1 MQKSTTVFSVAIE
14 TMENE
19 VIVEIV
25 VLVVMIIVTVSTNV
39 ITLCVIACT
48 DYLRNIN
55 KVYLYS
61 VTISDL
67 CVGLL
72 IFPFALHT
80 SVVSLFSPPDI
91 NPKVCHVQAYITVV
105 LFLSGLYALAWMN
118 VDHYVAV
125 RKPERYKV
133 MMSPPRSLCWIV
145 FAWIAAV
152 SFCCP
157 PLLSFKDTRYYD
169 QVYICT
175 IYIGSEI
182 PYFVTAGIL
191 ALLPAMMVILVTD
204 IYLFTHGFRKKQK
217 MYEAVLLDV
226 SSRPRNYQ
234 INFFVSII
242 YGGTWIPWCILR
254 ICSFYI
260 DSIPDVLHFITFW
273 VAMGNGF
280 YKFFVYIS
288 MSIEYRRGLRDL
300 MRKCCSRITCK
311 CCHVVSNTRQ
321 TVTVNTR
328 CARLVTSGPAPTV
341 V

>member
-1 MQKSTTVFSVAIE
+1 M
-14 TMENE
+14 
-19 VIVEIV
+19 
-25 VLVVMIIVTVSTNV
+25 MIIVTVVSNV
-39 ITLCVIACT
+39 ITLFVIACT

-67 CVGLL
+67 CVGLF
-72 IFPFALHT
+72 IFPFALYT
-80 SVVSLFSPPDI
+80 SLFDI
-91 NPKVCHVQAYITVV
+91 PAINSKLCHVQAYMTVV
-105 LFLSGLYALAWMN
+105 FFLSGLYALAWMN

-125 RKPERYKV
+125 RKPERYKL

-157 PLLSFKDTRYYD
+157 PLLSFKDTQFYK

-175 IYIGSEI
+175 ISIGSEI
-182 PYFVTAGIL
+182 PYFVTAGVL
-191 ALLPAMMVILVTD
+191 ALLPAMLVILITD

-217 MYEAVLLDV
+217 IYEAVLLDV

-242 YGGTWIPWCILR
+242 YAGTWIPWCILR

-260 DSIPDVLHFITFW
+260 DTIPDELHFFTFW
-273 VAMGNGF
+273 IAMGNGF
-280 YKFFVYIS
+280 YKFLVYIS
-288 MSIEYRRGLRDL
+288 MSIEYRRGLREL
-300 MRKCCSRITCK
+300 MRQCCLRIKCG
-311 CCHVVSNTRQ
+311 HGNPVLNPRQ
-321 TVTVNTR
+321 MLTVNT
-328 CARLVTSGPAPTV
+328 ASSRLVTSGPAPTNV
-341 V
+341 

>member
-1 MQKSTTVFSVAIE
+1 MTEESLSQV
-14 TMENE
+14 TMETGT
-19 VIVEIV
+19 IVEIV
-25 VLVVMIIVTVSTNV
+25 FLVLMISVTVSTNV
-39 ITLCVIACT
+39 ITLFVIACT

-55 KVYLYS
+55 KVFLYS
-61 VTISDL
+61 VTVSDL
-67 CVGLL
+67 CVGVF

-80 SVVSLFSPPDI
+80 SVVSLFGYPEI
-91 NPKVCHVQAYITVV
+91 NAKVCHLQAYMTVV
-105 LFLSGLYALAWMN
+105 FFLSGLYALAWMN

-133 MMSPPRSLCWIV
+133 MMSPPRSLCWIL

-157 PLLSFKDTRYYD
+157 PLLSFKDTRYYN

-182 PYFVTAGIL
+182 PYFITAGIL
-191 ALLPAMMVILVTD
+191 ALLPAMLVILITD
-204 IYLFTHGFRKKQK
+204 VYLFTHGFRKKQK

-242 YGGTWIPWCILR
+242 YASTWIPWCIIR
-254 ICSFYI
+254 ICSFYL
-260 DSIPDVLHFITFW
+260 DSIPDELHFFTFW
-273 VAMGNGF
+273 IAMGNGF
-280 YKFFVYIS
+280 YKFFVYVG

-300 MRKCCSRITCK
+300 VGKCCLKFKCK
-311 CCHVVSNTRQ
+311 CREPALNTRP
-321 TVTVNTR
+321 TATANTT
-328 CARLVTSGPAPTV
+328 RLVTTGPAPTIV
-341 V
+341 

>member
-1 MQKSTTVFSVAIE
+1 ME
-14 TMENE
+14 TG
-19 VIVEIV
+19 VILEIMC
-25 VLVVMIIVTVSTNV
+25 LVIMIIMTVTTNI
-39 ITLCVIACT
+39 ITLFVIACT

-61 VTISDL
+61 VTVSDL
-67 CVGLL
+67 CVGVF
-72 IFPFALHT
+72 IFPFALYT
-80 SVVSLFSPPDI
+80 SVASLLGSPGFPHA
-91 NPKVCHVQAYITVV
+91 KVCHFQAYLTVV
-105 LFLSGLYALAWMN
+105 FFLSGLYALAWMN

-133 MMSPPRSLCWIV
+133 MMSPPRSLCWIL
-145 FAWIAAV
+145 FAWIAAI

-157 PLLSFKDTRYYD
+157 PLLSFKDTRYYE

-182 PYFVTAGIL
+182 PYFITAGVL
-191 ALLPAMMVILVTD
+191 ALLPAMLVILITD

-234 INFFVSII
+234 INFYVSII
-242 YGGTWIPWCILR
+242 YAGTWIPWCVVR
-254 ICSFYI
+254 ICSFYV
-260 DSIPDVLHFITFW
+260 DSIPDEIHFLTFW

-280 YKFFVYIS
+280 YKFFVYIG

-300 MRKCCSRITCK
+300 VQKCCSKLICK
-311 CCHVVSNTRQ
+311 CCDSASSTPRQ
-321 TVTVNTR
+321 TVVVNTTTT
-328 CARLVTSGPAPTV
+328 RLATSGPTPTV
-341 V
+341 L